1 MSRVVRI
8 GRITIPAIAIAV
20 FLLERRAT
28 PAVPVLAIAHVTIV
42 DVSGG
47 PSMPDQTV
55 VIEGGRIAT
64 LGTAETARVP
74 AGARVIEGAG
84 RFLIPGL
91 WDMHVHA
98 VSYEQAV
105 EAIPAVLS
113 KGITGLR
120 DMGAPL
126 NDALRLRIESR
137 ESDARAPHL
146 IVSGPLLVPPLPPK
160 LAAMTLL
167 RVIDDPSHAGPIVQS
182 LNNAGVDFI
191 KVSSSLSRDTYFAV
205 AREAAQRRIPFVG
218 HVPPAVSAAEA
229 SDAGQRSIEHL
240 GGPHHA
246 VLVGCSTRETE
257 LQQRLVAIET
267 QQIAAV
273 FADREPDPGELRAA
287 VTQPLLDSFSDER
300 MATLL
305 ARFRRNGTWHT
316 PTLGAIRGLWD
327 RKDLQPD
334 DLEYGSKIR
343 QKQLAIV
350 LAMQRAGVKLLAG
363 TDGPW
368 ANAGAKLHDELAL
381 LVQAGLSPSEAIW
394 TATLG
399 PAEFIGRAGDLG
411 TVTPGKIADLV
422 LLDADPLSDIH
433 NTTRINTV
441 ILGGQVV
448 TPLAH

>member
-1 MSRVVRI
+1 MTRMVRI
-8 GRITIPAIAIAV
+8 SRFTIPAVGMAV
-20 FLLERRAT
+20 FVVALRAT
-28 PAVPVLAIAHVTIV
+28 PAVPILAITHVTIV

-47 PSMPDQTV
+47 PSMQDQTV

-64 LGTAETARVP
+64 LGTAATVRVP

-105 EAIPAVLS
+105 KAIPAVLS
-113 KGITGLR
+113 RGITGLR

-126 NDALRLRIESR
+126 NDVLRLRIESR
-137 ESDARAPHL
+137 EPDARAPHL

-160 LAAMTLL
+160 LAAMAML
-167 RVIDDPSHAGPIVQS
+167 RVIDDPSHAGTIVQS
-182 LNNAGVDFI
+182 LNHAGVDFI

-246 VLVGCSTRETE
+246 VLLGCSTRETE
-257 LQQRLVAIET
+257 LQQQLVAIET

-287 VTQPLLDSFSDER
+287 VTKPLLDSFSDER
-300 MATLL
+300 RATLL

-327 RKDLQPD
+327 RKDLQPE

-343 QKQLAIV
+343 EKQLAIV

-368 ANAGAKLHDELAL
+368 ADAGAKLHDELAL

-399 PAEFIGRAGDLG
+399 PAEFIGRSSDLG
-411 TVTPGKIADLV
+411 TVTSGKIADLV

-433 NTTRINTV
+433 NTTRINSV